1 MTIDDAPREAL
12 RGGPRELLR
21 WVATGAAVSRADLSR
36 LSGLSPSTVSQRV
49 EALINQGLLEETGA
63 GQSRGGRRPR
73 QLAVPTGGAVVG
85 AIDLGA
91 HHARIG
97 TLDLSGR
104 VVQGRTLPVRIE
116 DGPETVLGTLLAEVT
131 ALAGGA
137 APVASGGQ
145 APSGGGAAA
154 SGGSLVS
161 GGGTTATGGGSAAS
175 GGAAAGALRGIGIGI
190 PGPVQHSTGRIV
202 SPSRMPGWNGF
213 DVAAFCA
220 ERVDVPVIVDND
232 ANLMAL
238 GAHRTAHAEMDHA
251 VYIKAGTGIGSGV
264 ISSGQL
270 HRGAQGSAGDISH
283 CRVVAD
289 PAPLCSCGN
298 AGCLEAVASG
308 AALVT
313 ALREQ
318 GVPVD
323 DLTGVLRLID
333 DGDRHATALARQAG
347 RAIGEI
353 LAVVVNFFNP
363 QVVAIGGRLADCEPL
378 LASMRA
384 TLYERCL
391 PLATQTLL
399 IERVATSQDIGITGA
414 AHLVIDHVVAA
425 QP

>member
-1 MTIDDAPREAL
+1 MDDAPRDAL

-49 EALINQGLLEETGA
+49 EALISQGLLEEAGA

-91 HHARIG
+91 HHARVG
-97 TLDLSGR
+97 ALDLSGR
-104 VVQGRTLPVRIE
+104 VVQARTLPVRIE
-116 DGPETVLGTLLAEVT
+116 DGPEAVLGALLNEVATLVD
-131 ALAGGA
+131 GD
-137 APVASGGQ
+137 P
-145 APSGGGAAA
+145 AA
-154 SGGSLVS
+154 SR
-161 GGGTTATGGGSAAS
+161 GGSAT
-175 GGAAAGALRGIGIGI
+175 GALRGVGIGI

-220 ERVDVPVIVDND
+220 GRVDVPVIVDND

-238 GAHRTAHAEMDHA
+238 GAHRTAHSELDHA

-264 ISSGQL
+264 ISSGRL

-289 PAPLCSCGN
+289 PAPPCTCGN

-318 GVPVD
+318 GVPVS
-323 DLTGVLRLID
+323 DLTGVIRLID
-333 DGDRHATALARQAG
+333 DGDRQATALARQAG
-347 RAIGEI
+347 RAVGEI

-399 IERVATSQDIGITGA
+399 IERVAAGQDLGITGA

-425 QP
+425 A

>member
-49 EALINQGLLEETGA
+49 EALISQGLLEETGA
-63 GQSRGGRRPR
+63 GRSRGGRRPR

-91 HHARIG
+91 HHARVG
-97 TLDLSGR
+97 ALDLSGR
-104 VVQGRTLPVRIE
+104 VVQARTLPVRIE
-116 DGPETVLGTLLAEVT
+116 DGPEAVLGALLTEVATLVDGEP
-131 ALAGGA
+131 A
-137 APVASGGQ
+137 AS
-145 APSGGGAAA
+145 
-154 SGGSLVS
+154 SGGS
-161 GGGTTATGGGSAAS
+161 AT
-175 GGAAAGALRGIGIGI
+175 GALRGVGIGI
-190 PGPVQHSTGRIV
+190 PGPVQHATGRIV

-220 ERVDVPVIVDND
+220 GRVDVPVIVDND

-238 GAHRTAHAEMDHA
+238 GAHRTAHPELDHA

-264 ISSGQL
+264 ISSGRL

-289 PAPLCSCGN
+289 PAPPCTCGN

-313 ALREQ
+313 ALRGQ
-318 GVPVD
+318 GVPVS
-323 DLTGVLRLID
+323 DLTGVIRLID
-333 DGDRHATALARQAG
+333 DGDRQATALARQAG
-347 RAIGEI
+347 RAVGEI

-399 IERVATSQDIGITGA
+399 IERVAAGQDVGITGA

-425 QP
+425 A

>member
-1 MTIDDAPREAL
+1 MTIDDAPRDAL

-49 EALINQGLLEETGA
+49 EALISQGLLEETGA
-63 GQSRGGRRPR
+63 GRSRGGRRPR

-91 HHARIG
+91 HHARVG

-104 VVQGRTLPVRIE
+104 VVQARTLPVRIE
-116 DGPETVLGTLLAEVT
+116 DGPEAVLGALLTEVA
-131 ALAGGA
+131 ALVHHDPAASAGG
-137 APVASGGQ
+137 S
-145 APSGGGAAA
+145 
-154 SGGSLVS
+154 
-161 GGGTTATGGGSAAS
+161 T
-175 GGAAAGALRGIGIGI
+175 AGALRGIGIGI
-190 PGPVQHSTGRIV
+190 PGPVQHATGRVV

-220 ERVDVPVIVDND
+220 GRVDVPVIVDND

-238 GAHRTAHAEMDHA
+238 GAHRTAHPELDHA

-264 ISSGQL
+264 ISSGRL

-289 PAPLCSCGN
+289 PAPPCTCGN
-298 AGCLEAVASG
+298 SGCLEAVASG

-313 ALREQ
+313 ALRGQ
-318 GVPVD
+318 GVPVS
-323 DLTGVLRLID
+323 DLTGVIRLID
-333 DGDRHATALARQAG
+333 DGDRQATALARQAG
-347 RAIGEI
+347 RAVGEI

-399 IERVATSQDIGITGA
+399 IERVAAGQDVGITGA

-425 QP
+425 G

>member
-1 MTIDDAPREAL
+1 MTIDDAPRDAL

-49 EALINQGLLEETGA
+49 EALISQGLLEETGA
-63 GQSRGGRRPR
+63 GRSRGGRRPR

-91 HHARIG
+91 HHARVG
-97 TLDLSGR
+97 ALDLSGR
-104 VVQGRTLPVRIE
+104 VVQARTLPVRIE
-116 DGPETVLGTLLAEVT
+116 DGPEAVLGALLAEVAT
-131 ALAGGA
+131 LVDGD
-137 APVASGGQ
+137 P
-145 APSGGGAAA
+145 AA
-154 SGGSLVS
+154 SR
-161 GGGTTATGGGSAAS
+161 GGSAT
-175 GGAAAGALRGIGIGI
+175 GALRGVGIGI

-220 ERVDVPVIVDND
+220 GRVDVPVIVDND

-238 GAHRTAHAEMDHA
+238 GAHRTAHSELDHA

-264 ISSGQL
+264 ISSGRL

-289 PAPLCSCGN
+289 PAPPCTCGN

-313 ALREQ
+313 ALRGQ
-318 GVPVD
+318 GVPVS
-323 DLTGVLRLID
+323 DLTGVIRLID
-333 DGDRHATALARQAG
+333 DGDRQATALARQAG
-347 RAIGEI
+347 RAVGEI

-399 IERVATSQDIGITGA
+399 IERVAAGQDVGITGA

-425 QP
+425 A

>member
-49 EALINQGLLEETGA
+49 EALISQGLLEETGA
-63 GQSRGGRRPR
+63 GRSRGGRRPR

-85 AIDLGA
+85 AVDLGA
-91 HHARIG
+91 HHARVG

-104 VVQGRTLPVRIE
+104 VVQARTLPVRIE
-116 DGPETVLGTLLAEVT
+116 DGPEAVLGALLAEVAT
-131 ALAGGA
+131 LVGDD
-137 APVASGGQ
+137 PEAS
-145 APSGGGAAA
+145 P
-154 SGGSLVS
+154 
-161 GGGTTATGGGSAAS
+161 GGSAT
-175 GGAAAGALRGIGIGI
+175 GALRGIGIGI
-190 PGPVQHSTGRIV
+190 PGPVQHATGRIV

-220 ERVDVPVIVDND
+220 GRVDVPVIVDND

-238 GAHRTAHAEMDHA
+238 GAHRTAHPELDHA

-264 ISSGQL
+264 ISSGRL

-289 PAPLCSCGN
+289 PAPPCTCGN

-313 ALREQ
+313 ALRGQ
-318 GVPVD
+318 GVQVS
-323 DLTGVLRLID
+323 DLTGVIRLID
-333 DGDRHATALARQAG
+333 DGDRQATALARQAG
-347 RAIGEI
+347 RAVGEI

-391 PLATQTLL
+391 PLATQSLL
-399 IERVATSQDIGITGA
+399 IERVATGQDVGITGA

-425 QP
+425 S

>member
-1 MTIDDAPREAL
+1 MTIDDAPRETL
-12 RGGPRELLR
+12 RGGPREMLR
-21 WVATGAAVSRADLSR
+21 WVASGAAVSRADLSR

-49 EALINQGLLEETGA
+49 EALISQGLLEETGA
-63 GQSRGGRRPR
+63 GRSRGGRRPR

-91 HHARIG
+91 HHARVG

-116 DGPETVLGTLLAEVT
+116 DGPEAVLDALLAEVA
-131 ALAGGA
+131 ALAAVPLSDQA
-137 APVASGGQ
+137 ARGD
-145 APSGGGAAA
+145 AA
-154 SGGSLVS
+154 V
-161 GGGTTATGGGSAAS
+161 
-175 GGAAAGALRGIGIGI
+175 GALRGIGIGI
-190 PGPVQHSTGRIV
+190 PGPVQHATGRIV

-220 ERVDVPVIVDND
+220 GQIDVPVIVDND

-238 GAHRTAHAEMDHA
+238 GAHRTAHPELDHA

-264 ISSGQL
+264 ISSGRL

-289 PAPLCSCGN
+289 PAPPCTCGN

-318 GVPVD
+318 GVPVS

-378 LASMRA
+378 LASMRG

-399 IERVATSQDIGITGA
+399 IERVSAGQDVGITGA

-425 QP
+425 A

>member
-1 MTIDDAPREAL
+1 MTIDDAPRDAL

-49 EALINQGLLEETGA
+49 EALISQGLLEEAGA
-63 GQSRGGRRPR
+63 GRSRGGRRPR

-91 HHARIG
+91 HHARVG

-104 VVQGRTLPVRIE
+104 VVKARTLPVRIE
-116 DGPETVLGTLLAEVT
+116 DGPEAVLGALLAEVAT
-131 ALAGGA
+131 LVGGA
-137 APVASGGQ
+137 P
-145 APSGGGAAA
+145 
-154 SGGSLVS
+154 
-161 GGGTTATGGGSAAS
+161 ATGD
-175 GGAAAGALRGIGIGI
+175 GAMAAGALRGVGIGI

-220 ERVDVPVIVDND
+220 GRVDVPVIVDND

-238 GAHRTAHAEMDHA
+238 GAHRTAHSELDHA

-264 ISSGQL
+264 IASGRL

-289 PAPLCSCGN
+289 PAPPCTCGN

-318 GVPVD
+318 GVPVS
-323 DLTGVLRLID
+323 DLTGVIRLID
-333 DGDRHATALARQAG
+333 DGDRQATALARQAG
-347 RAIGEI
+347 RAVGEI

-399 IERVATSQDIGITGA
+399 IERVAVGQDVGITGA

-425 QP
+425 A

>member
-49 EALINQGLLEETGA
+49 EALINQGLLEEAGA

-137 APVASGGQ
+137 AP
-145 APSGGGAAA
+145 AA
-154 SGGSLVS
+154 SGGTS
-161 GGGTTATGGGSAAS
+161 ASAAS
-175 GGAAAGALRGIGIGI
+175 GAAAGALRGIGIGI

-220 ERVDVPVIVDND
+220 DRVDVPVIVDND

-399 IERVATSQDIGITGA
+399 IERVATSQDVGITGA
-414 AHLVIDHVVAA
+414 AHLVIDHVVSAH
-425 QP
+425 P

>member
-63 GQSRGGRRPR
+63 GRSRGGRRPR

-91 HHARIG
+91 HHARVG

-104 VVQGRTLPVRIE
+104 VVQARTLPVRIE
-116 DGPETVLGTLLAEVT
+116 DGPEQVLGSLLAEVA
-131 ALAGGA
+131 ALAATPGDPTSAG
-137 APVASGGQ
+137 PVSSAS
-145 APSGGGAAA
+145 
-154 SGGSLVS
+154 
-161 GGGTTATGGGSAAS
+161 TADGDP
-175 GGAAAGALRGIGIGI
+175 GALRGLGIGI
-190 PGPVQHSTGRIV
+190 PGPVQHATGRIV

-220 ERVDVPVIVDND
+220 GRVDVPIIVDND

-238 GAHRTAHAEMDHA
+238 GAHRTAHSELDHA

-264 ISSGQL
+264 ISSGRL

-318 GVPVD
+318 GVTVS
-323 DLTGVLRLID
+323 DLTGVIRLID

-399 IERVATSQDIGITGA
+399 IERVATSQDVGITGA

-425 QP
+425 N

>member
-1 MTIDDAPREAL
+1 MAS
-12 RGGPRELLR
+12 
-21 WVATGAAVSRADLSR
+21 GAAVSRADLAR

-49 EALINQGLLEETGA
+49 EALISQGLLEEAGA
-63 GQSRGGRRPR
+63 GRSRGGRRPR

-91 HHARIG
+91 HHARVG

-104 VVQGRTLPVRIE
+104 VVQARTLPVRIE
-116 DGPETVLGTLLAEVT
+116 DGPEEVLDALLAEVS
-131 ALAGGA
+131 ALVAVPTGPDGEA
-137 APVASGGQ
+137 ADGES
-145 APSGGGAAA
+145 
-154 SGGSLVS
+154 
-161 GGGTTATGGGSAAS
+161 
-175 GGAAAGALRGIGIGI
+175 AAGALRGIGVGI
-190 PGPVQHSTGRIV
+190 PGPVQHATGRIV

-220 ERVDVPVIVDND
+220 GRVEVPVVVDND

-238 GAHRTAHAEMDHA
+238 GAHRTTHPDLDHA

-264 ISSGQL
+264 ISDGRL

-289 PAPLCSCGN
+289 PAPPCSCGN

-313 ALREQ
+313 ALRDQ
-318 GVPVD
+318 GVPVT
-323 DLTGVLRLID
+323 DLTGVIRLID

-399 IERVATSQDIGITGA
+399 IERVATGQDVGITGA

-425 QP
+425 G

>member
-49 EALINQGLLEETGA
+49 EALISQGLLEETGA
-63 GQSRGGRRPR
+63 GRSRGGRRPR

-91 HHARIG
+91 HHARVG
-97 TLDLSGR
+97 ALDLSGR
-104 VVQGRTLPVRIE
+104 VVQARTLPVRIE
-116 DGPETVLGTLLAEVT
+116 DGPEAVLGALLTEVATLVH
-131 ALAGGA
+131 GD
-137 APVASGGQ
+137 P
-145 APSGGGAAA
+145 AA
-154 SGGSLVS
+154 SSDGS
-161 GGGTTATGGGSAAS
+161 TT
-175 GGAAAGALRGIGIGI
+175 GALRGVGIGI
-190 PGPVQHSTGRIV
+190 PGPVQHATGRIV

-220 ERVDVPVIVDND
+220 GRVDVPVIVDND

-238 GAHRTAHAEMDHA
+238 GAHRTAHPELDHA

-264 ISSGQL
+264 ISSGRL

-289 PAPLCSCGN
+289 PAPPCTCGN

-313 ALREQ
+313 ALRGQ
-318 GVPVD
+318 GVPVS
-323 DLTGVLRLID
+323 DLTGVIRLID
-333 DGDRHATALARQAG
+333 DGDRQATALARQAG
-347 RAIGEI
+347 RAVGEI

-399 IERVATSQDIGITGA
+399 IERVAAGQDVGITGA
-414 AHLVIDHVVAA
+414 AHLVIDHVVATA
-425 QP
+425 

>member
-1 MTIDDAPREAL
+1 MTIDDAPRDAL

-49 EALINQGLLEETGA
+49 EALISQGLLEEAGA
-63 GQSRGGRRPR
+63 GRSRGGRRPR

-91 HHARIG
+91 HHARVG
-97 TLDLSGR
+97 ALDLSGR
-104 VVQGRTLPVRIE
+104 VVQARTLPVRIE
-116 DGPETVLGTLLAEVT
+116 DGPEAVLGALLAEVAT
-131 ALAGGA
+131 LVDGD
-137 APVASGGQ
+137 P
-145 APSGGGAAA
+145 AA
-154 SGGSLVS
+154 SR
-161 GGGTTATGGGSAAS
+161 GGSAT
-175 GGAAAGALRGIGIGI
+175 GALRGVGIGI

-220 ERVDVPVIVDND
+220 GRVDVPVIVDND

-238 GAHRTAHAEMDHA
+238 GAHRTAHSELDHA

-264 ISSGQL
+264 ISSGRL

-289 PAPLCSCGN
+289 PAPPCTCGN

-318 GVPVD
+318 GVPVS
-323 DLTGVLRLID
+323 DLTGVIRLID
-333 DGDRHATALARQAG
+333 DGDRQATALARQAG
-347 RAIGEI
+347 RAVGEI

-399 IERVATSQDIGITGA
+399 IERVAAGQDVGITGA

-425 QP
+425 A

>member
-49 EALINQGLLEETGA
+49 EALINQGLLEEAGA

-104 VVQGRTLPVRIE
+104 VVQARTLPVRIE
-116 DGPETVLGTLLAEVT
+116 DGPETVLGALLAEVT
-131 ALAGGA
+131 ALA
-137 APVASGGQ
+137 
-145 APSGGGAAA
+145 SGGGAVSSGGADGASLA
-154 SGGSLVS
+154 SGG
-161 GGGTTATGGGSAAS
+161 G
-175 GGAAAGALRGIGIGI
+175 AAGALRGVGIGI

-220 ERVDVPVIVDND
+220 DRVDVPVIVDND

-414 AHLVIDHVVAA
+414 AHLVIDHVVAPA
-425 QP
+425 

>member
-63 GQSRGGRRPR
+63 GRSRGGRRPR

-91 HHARIG
+91 HHARVG

-104 VVQGRTLPVRIE
+104 VVQARTLPVRIE
-116 DGPETVLGTLLAEVT
+116 EGPEQVLGSLLAEVA
-131 ALAGGA
+131 ALAASPGDPTSAG
-137 APVASGGQ
+137 PVSSAS
-145 APSGGGAAA
+145 
-154 SGGSLVS
+154 
-161 GGGTTATGGGSAAS
+161 TADGDP
-175 GGAAAGALRGIGIGI
+175 GALRGLGIGI
-190 PGPVQHSTGRIV
+190 PGPVQHATGRIV

-220 ERVDVPVIVDND
+220 GRVDVPIIVDND

-238 GAHRTAHAEMDHA
+238 GAHRTAHSELDHA

-264 ISSGQL
+264 ISSGRL

-318 GVPVD
+318 GVTVS
-323 DLTGVLRLID
+323 DLTGVIRLID

-399 IERVATSQDIGITGA
+399 IERVAASQDVGITGA

-425 QP
+425 N

>member
-36 LSGLSPSTVSQRV
+36 LSGLSPSTISQRV

-63 GQSRGGRRPR
+63 GRSRGGRRPR

-91 HHARIG
+91 HHARVG

-104 VVQGRTLPVRIE
+104 VVQARTLPVRIE
-116 DGPETVLGTLLAEVT
+116 DGPEQVLGSLLAEVA
-131 ALAGGA
+131 ALAATPSDPTSAG
-137 APVASGGQ
+137 PVSSAS
-145 APSGGGAAA
+145 
-154 SGGSLVS
+154 
-161 GGGTTATGGGSAAS
+161 TADGDP
-175 GGAAAGALRGIGIGI
+175 GALRGLGIGI
-190 PGPVQHSTGRIV
+190 PGPVQHATGRIV

-220 ERVDVPVIVDND
+220 GRVDVPIIVDND

-238 GAHRTAHAEMDHA
+238 GAHRTAHSELDHA

-264 ISSGQL
+264 ISSGRL

-318 GVPVD
+318 GVTVS
-323 DLTGVLRLID
+323 DLTGVIRLID

-425 QP
+425 N

>member
-1 MTIDDAPREAL
+1 MTIDDAPRDAL

-49 EALINQGLLEETGA
+49 EALISQGLLEEAGA
-63 GQSRGGRRPR
+63 GRSRGGRRPR

-91 HHARIG
+91 HHARVG

-104 VVQGRTLPVRIE
+104 VVKARTLPVRIE
-116 DGPETVLGTLLAEVT
+116 DGPEAVLGALLAEVAT
-131 ALAGGA
+131 LVGSAPAAGDLA
-137 APVASGGQ
+137 VA
-145 APSGGGAAA
+145 
-154 SGGSLVS
+154 
-161 GGGTTATGGGSAAS
+161 GGSA
-175 GGAAAGALRGIGIGI
+175 LRGVGIGI

-220 ERVDVPVIVDND
+220 GRVDVPVIVDND

-238 GAHRTAHAEMDHA
+238 GAHRTAHSELDHA

-264 ISSGQL
+264 IASGRL

-289 PAPLCSCGN
+289 PAPPCTCGN

-318 GVPVD
+318 GVPVS
-323 DLTGVLRLID
+323 DLTGVIRLID
-333 DGDRHATALARQAG
+333 DGDRQATALARQAG
-347 RAIGEI
+347 RAVGEI

-399 IERVATSQDIGITGA
+399 IERVAAGQDVGITGA

-425 QP
+425 A

>member
-63 GQSRGGRRPR
+63 GRSRGGRRPR

-91 HHARIG
+91 HHARVGI
-97 TLDLSGR
+97 LDLSGR

-116 DGPETVLGTLLAEVT
+116 DGPEQVLGALLAEVA
-131 ALAGGA
+131 ALAA
-137 APVASGGQ
+137 APGDPTTSGVVSS
-145 APSGGGAAA
+145 AT
-154 SGGSLVS
+154 GS
-161 GGGTTATGGGSAAS
+161 TTADG
-175 GGAAAGALRGIGIGI
+175 AAGALRGIGIGI
-190 PGPVQHSTGRIV
+190 PGPVQHATGRIV

-220 ERVDVPVIVDND
+220 GRIDVPIIVDND

-238 GAHRTAHAEMDHA
+238 GAHRTAHSELDHA

-264 ISSGQL
+264 ISSGRL

-313 ALREQ
+313 ALRDQ
-318 GVPVD
+318 GVPVS
-323 DLTGVLRLID
+323 DLTGVIRLID

-399 IERVATSQDIGITGA
+399 IERVATGQDVGITGA

-425 QP
+425 N

>member
-1 MTIDDAPREAL
+1 MTIDDAPRDVL

-49 EALINQGLLEETGA
+49 EALISQGLLEETGA
-63 GQSRGGRRPR
+63 GRSRGGRRPR

-91 HHARIG
+91 HHARVG
-97 TLDLSGR
+97 ALDLSGR
-104 VVQGRTLPVRIE
+104 VVRARTLPVRIE
-116 DGPETVLGTLLAEVT
+116 DGPEAVLGALLTEVATLVASDPVAGGS

-137 APVASGGQ
+137 AV
-145 APSGGGAAA
+145 
-154 SGGSLVS
+154 
-161 GGGTTATGGGSAAS
+161 
-175 GGAAAGALRGIGIGI
+175 GALRGIGIGI
-190 PGPVQHSTGRIV
+190 PGPVQHATGRIV

-220 ERVDVPVIVDND
+220 GRVDVPVIVDND

-238 GAHRTAHAEMDHA
+238 GAHRTAHPELDHA

-264 ISSGQL
+264 ISSGRL

-289 PAPLCSCGN
+289 PAPPCTCGN

-313 ALREQ
+313 ALRGQ
-318 GVPVD
+318 GVPVS
-323 DLTGVLRLID
+323 DLTGVIRLID
-333 DGDRHATALARQAG
+333 DGDRQATALARQAG
-347 RAIGEI
+347 RAVGEI

-399 IERVATSQDIGITGA
+399 IERVAAGQDTGITGA

-425 QP
+425 A

>member
-1 MTIDDAPREAL
+1 MTIDDAPRDAL

-21 WVATGAAVSRADLSR
+21 WVASGAAVSRADLAR

-49 EALINQGLLEETGA
+49 EALISQGLLEEAGA
-63 GQSRGGRRPR
+63 GRSRGGRRPR

-91 HHARIG
+91 HHARVG

-104 VVQGRTLPVRIE
+104 VVQARTLPVRIE
-116 DGPETVLGTLLAEVT
+116 DGPEEVLGALLAEVS
-131 ALAGGA
+131 ALVAAHTGPDHEAVDGA
-137 APVASGGQ
+137 P
-145 APSGGGAAA
+145 
-154 SGGSLVS
+154 
-161 GGGTTATGGGSAAS
+161 AT
-175 GGAAAGALRGIGIGI
+175 GALRGIGIGI
-190 PGPVQHSTGRIV
+190 PGPVQHATGRIV

-213 DVAAFCA
+213 DVTAFCG
-220 ERVDVPVIVDND
+220 ERVEVPVIVDND

-238 GAHRTAHAEMDHA
+238 GAHRTAHPDLDHA

-264 ISSGQL
+264 ISDGRL

-289 PAPLCSCGN
+289 PAPPCSCGN

-313 ALREQ
+313 ALRDQ
-318 GVPVD
+318 GVPVA
-323 DLTGVLRLID
+323 DLTGVIRLID

-399 IERVATSQDIGITGA
+399 IERVTSGQDVGITGA
-414 AHLVIDHVVAA
+414 AHLVIDQVVATS
-425 QP
+425 

>member
-49 EALINQGLLEETGA
+49 EALISQGLLEETGA
-63 GQSRGGRRPR
+63 GRSRGGRRPR

-91 HHARIG
+91 HHARVG

-104 VVQGRTLPVRIE
+104 VVQARTLPVRIE
-116 DGPETVLGTLLAEVT
+116 DGPEAVLGTLLTEVT
-131 ALAGGA
+131 ALAASSGA
-137 APVASGGQ
+137 TTSAT
-145 APSGGGAAA
+145 
-154 SGGSLVS
+154 GS
-161 GGGTTATGGGSAAS
+161 TTAD
-175 GGAAAGALRGIGIGI
+175 ALRGIGIGI
-190 PGPVQHSTGRIV
+190 PGPVQHATGRIV

-220 ERVDVPVIVDND
+220 GRIEVPVIVDND

-238 GAHRTAHAEMDHA
+238 GAHRTAHSELDHA

-264 ISSGQL
+264 ISSGRL

-289 PAPLCSCGN
+289 PAPPCTCGN
-298 AGCLEAVASG
+298 SGCLEAVASG

-313 ALREQ
+313 ALRGQ

-323 DLTGVLRLID
+323 DLTGVIRLID
-333 DGDRHATALARQAG
+333 DGDRQATALARQAG
-347 RAIGEI
+347 RAVGEI

-399 IERVATSQDIGITGA
+399 IERVAAGQDVGITGA
-414 AHLVIDHVVAA
+414 AHLVIDHVVATA
-425 QP
+425 

>member
-1 MTIDDAPREAL
+1 MTIDDAPRDAL

-49 EALINQGLLEETGA
+49 EALISQGLLEETGA
-63 GQSRGGRRPR
+63 GRSRGGRRPR

-91 HHARIG
+91 HHARVG
-97 TLDLSGR
+97 ALDLSGR
-104 VVQGRTLPVRIE
+104 VVRARTLPVRIE
-116 DGPETVLGTLLAEVT
+116 DGPESVLGALLAEVAT
-131 ALAGGA
+131 LVGSD
-137 APVASGGQ
+137 P
-145 APSGGGAAA
+145 AA
-154 SGGSLVS
+154 S
-161 GGGTTATGGGSAAS
+161 ADGSAP
-175 GGAAAGALRGIGIGI
+175 GALRGVGIGI
-190 PGPVQHSTGRIV
+190 PGPVQHATGRIV

-220 ERVDVPVIVDND
+220 GRVDVPVIVDND

-238 GAHRTAHAEMDHA
+238 GAHRTAHSELDHA

-264 ISSGQL
+264 ISSGRL

-289 PAPLCSCGN
+289 PAPPCTCGN

-318 GVPVD
+318 GVPVS
-323 DLTGVLRLID
+323 DLTGVIRLID
-333 DGDRHATALARQAG
+333 DGDRQATALARQAG
-347 RAIGEI
+347 RAVGEI

-399 IERVATSQDIGITGA
+399 IERVAAGQDVGITGA
-414 AHLVIDHVVAA
+414 AHLVIDHVVAPA
-425 QP
+425 

>member
-1 MTIDDAPREAL
+1 MTIDDAPRDAL

-63 GQSRGGRRPR
+63 GRSRGGRRPR

-91 HHARIG
+91 HHARVG

-104 VVQGRTLPVRIE
+104 VVQARTLPVRIE
-116 DGPETVLGTLLAEVT
+116 DGPEAVLGALLAEVA
-131 ALAGGA
+131 ALVGSD
-137 APVASGGQ
+137 P
-145 APSGGGAAA
+145 AA
-154 SGGSLVS
+154 SADGP
-161 GGGTTATGGGSAAS
+161 
-175 GGAAAGALRGIGIGI
+175 AAGALRGIGIGI
-190 PGPVQHSTGRIV
+190 PGPVQHATGRIV

-220 ERVDVPVIVDND
+220 GRTDVPVIVDND

-238 GAHRTAHAEMDHA
+238 GAHRTAYPELDHA

-264 ISSGQL
+264 ISSGRL

-289 PAPLCSCGN
+289 PAPPCTCGN

-313 ALREQ
+313 ALRGQ
-318 GVPVD
+318 GVAVS
-323 DLTGVLRLID
+323 DLTGVIRLID
-333 DGDRHATALARQAG
+333 DGDRQATALARQAG
-347 RAIGEI
+347 RAVGEI

-399 IERVATSQDIGITGA
+399 IERVAAGQDVGITGA

-425 QP
+425 

>member
-1 MTIDDAPREAL
+1 M
-12 RGGPRELLR
+12 
-21 WVATGAAVSRADLSR
+21 ATGAAVSRADLSR

-49 EALINQGLLEETGA
+49 EALISQGLLEEAGA
-63 GQSRGGRRPR
+63 GRSRGGRRPR

-91 HHARIG
+91 HHARVG
-97 TLDLSGR
+97 ALDLSGR
-104 VVQGRTLPVRIE
+104 VVQARTLPVRIE
-116 DGPETVLGTLLAEVT
+116 DGPEAVLGALLAEVAT
-131 ALAGGA
+131 LVDGD
-137 APVASGGQ
+137 P
-145 APSGGGAAA
+145 AA
-154 SGGSLVS
+154 SR
-161 GGGTTATGGGSAAS
+161 GGSAT
-175 GGAAAGALRGIGIGI
+175 GALRGVGIGI

-220 ERVDVPVIVDND
+220 GRVDVPVIVDND

-238 GAHRTAHAEMDHA
+238 GAHRTAHSELDHA

-264 ISSGQL
+264 ISSGRL

-289 PAPLCSCGN
+289 PAPPCTCGN

-318 GVPVD
+318 GVPVS
-323 DLTGVLRLID
+323 DLTGVIRLID
-333 DGDRHATALARQAG
+333 DGDRQATALARQAG
-347 RAIGEI
+347 RAVGEI

-399 IERVATSQDIGITGA
+399 IERVAAGQDVGITGA

-425 QP
+425 A

>member
-49 EALINQGLLEETGA
+49 EALINQGLLEEAGA

-116 DGPETVLGTLLAEVT
+116 DGPETVLGALLAEVT
-131 ALAGGA
+131 ALA
-137 APVASGGQ
+137 
-145 APSGGGAAA
+145 SGGGAVSSGGADGASLA
-154 SGGSLVS
+154 SGG
-161 GGGTTATGGGSAAS
+161 G
-175 GGAAAGALRGIGIGI
+175 AAGALRGVGIGI

-220 ERVDVPVIVDND
+220 DRVDVPVIVDND

-425 QP
+425 HP

>member
-1 MTIDDAPREAL
+1 MTIDDAPRDAL

-49 EALINQGLLEETGA
+49 EALISQGLLEEAGA

-91 HHARIG
+91 HHARVG
-97 TLDLSGR
+97 ALDLSGR
-104 VVQGRTLPVRIE
+104 VVQARTLPVRIE
-116 DGPETVLGTLLAEVT
+116 DGPEAVLGALLNEVATLVD
-131 ALAGGA
+131 GD
-137 APVASGGQ
+137 P
-145 APSGGGAAA
+145 AA
-154 SGGSLVS
+154 SR
-161 GGGTTATGGGSAAS
+161 GGSAT
-175 GGAAAGALRGIGIGI
+175 GALRGVGIGI

-220 ERVDVPVIVDND
+220 GRVDVPVIVDND

-238 GAHRTAHAEMDHA
+238 GAHRTAHSELDHA

-264 ISSGQL
+264 ISSGRL

-289 PAPLCSCGN
+289 PAPPCTCGN

-318 GVPVD
+318 GVPVS
-323 DLTGVLRLID
+323 DLTGVIRLID
-333 DGDRHATALARQAG
+333 DGDRQATALARQAG
-347 RAIGEI
+347 RAVGEI

-399 IERVATSQDIGITGA
+399 IERVAAGQDVGITGA
-414 AHLVIDHVVAA
+414 AHLVIDHVVATA
-425 QP
+425 

>member
-1 MTIDDAPREAL
+1 MTIDDAPRDAL

-49 EALINQGLLEETGA
+49 EALISQGLLEEAGA
-63 GQSRGGRRPR
+63 GRSRGGRRPR

-91 HHARIG
+91 HHARVG
-97 TLDLSGR
+97 VLDLSGR
-104 VVQGRTLPVRIE
+104 VVQARTLPVRIE
-116 DGPETVLGTLLAEVT
+116 DGPEAVLGALLAEVATLVSSDPT
-131 ALAGGA
+131 A
-137 APVASGGQ
+137 
-145 APSGGGAAA
+145 GGGAVA
-154 SGGSLVS
+154 GGS
-161 GGGTTATGGGSAAS
+161 TG
-175 GGAAAGALRGIGIGI
+175 GALRGVGIGI

-220 ERVDVPVIVDND
+220 GRVDVPVIVDND

-238 GAHRTAHAEMDHA
+238 GAHRTAHSELDHA

-264 ISSGQL
+264 ISSGRL

-289 PAPLCSCGN
+289 PAPPCTCGN

-318 GVPVD
+318 GVPVS
-323 DLTGVLRLID
+323 DLTGVIRLID
-333 DGDRHATALARQAG
+333 DGDRQATALARQAG
-347 RAIGEI
+347 RAVGEI

-399 IERVATSQDIGITGA
+399 IERVAAGQDLGITGA
-414 AHLVIDHVVAA
+414 AHLVIDHVVAGA
-425 QP
+425 

>member
-1 MTIDDAPREAL
+1 MTIDDAPRDAL
-12 RGGPRELLR
+12 RSSPRELLR

-49 EALINQGLLEETGA
+49 EALINEGLLEETGA
-63 GQSRGGRRPR
+63 GRSRGGRRPR

-91 HHARIG
+91 HHARVG

-104 VVQGRTLPVRIE
+104 VVQARTLPVRIE
-116 DGPETVLGTLLAEVT
+116 DGPEEVLGGLLAEVS
-131 ALAGGA
+131 ALVAV
-137 APVASGGQ
+137 APGPGRE
-145 APSGGGAAA
+145 
-154 SGGSLVS
+154 
-161 GGGTTATGGGSAAS
+161 
-175 GGAAAGALRGIGIGI
+175 AAGRAVAAGTLRGIGIGI
-190 PGPVQHSTGRIV
+190 PGPVQHATGRIV

-220 ERVDVPVIVDND
+220 DRVEVPVLVDND

-238 GAHRTAHAEMDHA
+238 GAHRTAHSELDHA

-264 ISSGQL
+264 ISSGRL

-289 PAPLCSCGN
+289 PAPPCTCGN

-313 ALREQ
+313 ALRDQ
-318 GVPVD
+318 GVPVS
-323 DLTGVLRLID
+323 DLTGVIRLID

-353 LAVVVNFFNP
+353 LSVVVNFFNP

-378 LASMRA
+378 LASMRG

-399 IERVATSQDIGITGA
+399 IERVATGQDVGITGA
-414 AHLVIDHVVAA
+414 AHLVIDHVVASN
-425 QP
+425 

>member
-63 GQSRGGRRPR
+63 GRSRGGRRPR

-104 VVQGRTLPVRIE
+104 VVQARTLPVRIE
-116 DGPETVLGTLLAEVT
+116 DGPETVLGALLAEVT
-131 ALAGGA
+131 ALAGDVASA
-137 APVASGGQ
+137 ASEGKAASGGGTS
-145 APSGGGAAA
+145 AASSGVPGGTSAASGTSPASGGGA
-154 SGGSLVS
+154 
-161 GGGTTATGGGSAAS
+161 T
-175 GGAAAGALRGIGIGI
+175 GALRGVGIGI
-190 PGPVQHSTGRIV
+190 PGPVQHATGRIV

-220 ERVDVPVIVDND
+220 DRIDVPVIVDND

-238 GAHRTAHAEMDHA
+238 GAHRTAHPQLDHA

-264 ISSGQL
+264 ISSGRL

-313 ALREQ
+313 ALRDQ

-333 DGDRHATALARQAG
+333 DGDRHATSLARQAG

-414 AHLVIDHVVAA
+414 AHLVIDHVVSA

>member
-63 GQSRGGRRPR
+63 GRSRGGRRPR

-91 HHARIG
+91 HHARVG

-104 VVQGRTLPVRIE
+104 VVQARTLPVRIE
-116 DGPETVLGTLLAEVT
+116 EGPEQVLGSLLAEVA
-131 ALAGGA
+131 ALAATPGDPTSAG
-137 APVASGGQ
+137 PVSSAS
-145 APSGGGAAA
+145 
-154 SGGSLVS
+154 
-161 GGGTTATGGGSAAS
+161 TADGDP
-175 GGAAAGALRGIGIGI
+175 GALRGLGIGI
-190 PGPVQHSTGRIV
+190 PGPVQHATGRIV

-220 ERVDVPVIVDND
+220 GRVDVPIIVDND

-238 GAHRTAHAEMDHA
+238 GAHRTAHSELDHA

-264 ISSGQL
+264 ISSGRL

-318 GVPVD
+318 GVTVS
-323 DLTGVLRLID
+323 DLTGVIRLID

-399 IERVATSQDIGITGA
+399 IERVATSQDVGITGA

-425 QP
+425 N

>member
-1 MTIDDAPREAL
+1 MTIDDAPRDVL

-49 EALINQGLLEETGA
+49 EALISQGLLEETGA
-63 GQSRGGRRPR
+63 GRSRGGRRPR

-91 HHARIG
+91 HHARVG

-104 VVQGRTLPVRIE
+104 VVQARTLPVRIE
-116 DGPETVLGTLLAEVT
+116 DGPEAVLGALLAEVT
-131 ALAGGA
+131 TLVGSD
-137 APVASGGQ
+137 PVA
-145 APSGGGAAA
+145 
-154 SGGSLVS
+154 
-161 GGGTTATGGGSAAS
+161 TAGGSAAD
-175 GGAAAGALRGIGIGI
+175 ALRGVGIGI
-190 PGPVQHSTGRIV
+190 PGPVQHATGRIV

-213 DVAAFCA
+213 DVAAFCTGQ
-220 ERVDVPVIVDND
+220 VDVPVIVDND

-238 GAHRTAHAEMDHA
+238 GAHRTAHSELDHA

-264 ISSGQL
+264 ISSGRL

-289 PAPLCSCGN
+289 PAPPCTCGN

-313 ALREQ
+313 ALRGQ
-318 GVPVD
+318 GVAVS
-323 DLTGVLRLID
+323 DLTGVIRLID
-333 DGDRHATALARQAG
+333 DGDRQATALARQAG
-347 RAIGEI
+347 RAVGEI

-399 IERVATSQDIGITGA
+399 IERVTAGQDVGITGA

-425 QP
+425 A

>member
-49 EALINQGLLEETGA
+49 EALINQGLLEEAGA

-116 DGPETVLGTLLAEVT
+116 DGPETVLGALLAEVT
-131 ALAGGA
+131 ALA
-137 APVASGGQ
+137 
-145 APSGGGAAA
+145 SGGGAVSSGGADGASLA
-154 SGGSLVS
+154 SGG
-161 GGGTTATGGGSAAS
+161 G
-175 GGAAAGALRGIGIGI
+175 AAGALRGVGIGI

-220 ERVDVPVIVDND
+220 DRVDVPVIVDND

-414 AHLVIDHVVAA
+414 AHLVIDHVVAPA
-425 QP
+425 